1 MGIWFWFVLAFIG
14 FIFVT
19 LIRKWYDQ
27 AMLYTIAIGC
37 AINANI
43 YNAITAP
50 MYMGDIIFSIDS
62 VLYTCFMF
70 CVIVCAIEYGVRKA
84 KIMTSA
90 TIAAILLSAVIE
102 QLAKMSTNG
111 FNSEY
116 LVNLSGYVFSAVGTF
131 AGVWLM
137 LAVYD
142 RQSKKEM
149 NVYVNMINCLLIS
162 SIVNTTIFYIFTR
175 LTADNTT
182 TLTYMLLGSYLGK
195 VFCIALS
202 LLSFFIN
209 THYYIPNN
217 LKDKYPIS
225 KLKNIDNR

>member
-1 MGIWFWFVLAFIG
+1 MGIWFWLVLAFIG
-14 FIFVT
+14 FT
-19 LIRKWYDQ
+19 LITVIRKWYDQ

-43 YNAITAP
+43 YNAINAP

>member
-1 MGIWFWFVLAFIG
+1 MGIWFWLVLAFIG
-14 FIFVT
+14 FT
-19 LIRKWYDQ
+19 LITVIRKWYDQ